1 MNRLAIIPQ
10 NNYNIWNLVAQ
21 GLINDDDVS
30 TNGKIIDQEY
40 IDYLGSLNL
49 NNIEVS
55 NNISN
60 ETRRRPQTARN
71 PIRRS
76 ISVNNSNNITNA
88 ENNTNTVN
96 SNNLSRLNTPR
107 NLIRRSVSVTPR
119 ESNYRS
125 ISNNSNIS
133 RLSRPSIYRNI
144 SSNQENTRIV
154 SNLNNNNN
162 SNNNNVCVIKTPG
175 ARAIDISLNNV
186 FINQNQNQNQNQI
199 VKNDF
204 TCVICL
210 TNKRSYLISPCNHLC
225 LCQNCALRIKNQNKC
240 PICRKVNIKVQ
251 KVFL

>member
-1 MNRLAIIPQ
+1 MNRLAIVPQ

-21 GLINDDDVS
+21 GLINDEDVS
-30 TNGKIIDQEY
+30 INGKIIDQEY
-40 IDYLGSLNL
+40 LDYLGSLNL
-49 NNIEVS
+49 DSIEV
-55 NNISN
+55 SN

-76 ISVNNSNNITNA
+76 ISVNNSNNITNTG
-88 ENNTNTVN
+88 NNTNTAN

-119 ESNYRS
+119 ESTYRS
-125 ISNNSNIS
+125 VTNNSNFN
-133 RLSRPSIYRNI
+133 RLSRPSIYRNF
-144 SSNQENTRIV
+144 SSNQENSRIQ

-162 SNNNNVCVIKTPG
+162 NNIRQIKTPG
-175 ARAIDISLNNV
+175 ARAIDVSLNNV
-186 FINQNQNQNQNQI
+186 FANQNQNQNQI